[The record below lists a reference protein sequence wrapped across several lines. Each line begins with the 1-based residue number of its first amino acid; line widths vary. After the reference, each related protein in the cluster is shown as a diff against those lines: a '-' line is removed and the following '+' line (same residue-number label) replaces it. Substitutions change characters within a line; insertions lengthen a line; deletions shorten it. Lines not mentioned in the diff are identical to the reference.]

1 MYRDKKDKLDALI
14 LLAGDALVEKNLN
27 TDLLDGAPVVNRPKS
42 LDRKIARMIQHE
54 RRKPYNEVFVILKQT
69 AAVFLVVCTLIL
81 AMAMSVEAVR
91 EAFWNAVVEWFDK
104 YISVVYECEADPPDV
119 IEEYKEPQL
128 VPVGAERVVREKNNF
143 SYVISYYT
151 DNNIIFTYRQTLLNN
166 KKRHYDN
173 NAYGIADP
181 NKNLT
186 INGIKGYLTVSE
198 RDYGICWT
206 DTNYLYEI
214 LVNNKALSCSA
225 MINIAESLD

>member
-27 TDLLDGAPVVNRPKS
+27 TDLTDGAPVVNRPKS

-54 RRKPYNEVFVILKQT
+54 RHKPYNEVFVILKQT

-104 YISVVYECEADPPDV
+104 YISVVYECKADPPDV

-128 VPVGAERVVREKNNF
+128 VPVGAERVVVVKNK
-143 SYVISYYT
+143 YYYT
-151 DNNIIFTYRQTLLNN
+151 TNYYTNN
-166 KKRHYDN
+166 KLLFSFRQSLLDKRKHFYDHTLDNTLNIFINDNAGYITHYDN
-173 NAYGIADP
+173 TYNILCWAD
-181 NKNLT
+181 T
-186 INGIKGYLTVSE
+186 
-198 RDYGICWT
+198 DYI
-206 DTNYLYEI
+206 YEI
-214 LVNNKALSCSA
+214 LFANRSIDLSLI
-225 MINIAESLD
+225 INIAESLR

>member
-14 LLAGDALVEKNLN
+14 LLAGDVLVEKNLN

-104 YISVVYECEADPPDV
+104 YISVVYECKADPPDV

-128 VPVGAERVVREKNNF
+128 VPVGAERVNAVKDKHGNIIYYYIKNNIVLTF
-143 SYVISYYT
+143 
-151 DNNIIFTYRQTLLNN
+151 RQTIFNAN
-166 KKRHYDN
+166 KRHYDDKVKEWLEVNIN
-173 NAYGIADP
+173 N
-181 NKNLT
+181 N
-186 INGIKGYLTVSE
+186 KGYISVNQNGRCTL
-198 RDYGICWT
+198 CWT
-206 DTNYLYEI
+206 DSKYLYEI
-214 LVNNKALSCSA
+214 LFDEKMLNLSLV
-225 MINIAESLD
+225 INIAESLE

>member
-27 TDLLDGAPVVNRPKS
+27 TDLTDGAPVVNRPKS

-81 AMAMSVEAVR
+81 AMAMSVEAIR

-128 VPVGAERVVREKNNF
+128 VPVGAERVVITKNK
-143 SYVISYYT
+143 YVYLIDYKSG
-151 DNNIIFTYRQTLLNN
+151 NNILFTFRQTLLDDKN
-166 KKRHYDN
+166 RYYDN
-173 NAYGIADP
+173 MITNISEFSINDNIGSVTI
-181 NKNLT
+181 NKNNRYT
-186 INGIKGYLTVSE
+186 F
-198 RDYGICWT
+198 CWS
-206 DTNYLYEI
+206 DKKYLYEI
-214 LVNNKALSCSA
+214 LFDKNKLDISTL
-225 MINIAESLD
+225 IKIAESIQ

>member
-14 LLAGDALVEKNLN
+14 LLAGDVLVEKNLN

-69 AAVFLVVCTLIL
+69 AAMFLVVCTLIL

-128 VPVGAERVVREKNNF
+128 VPVGAERVV
-143 SYVISYYT
+143 V
-151 DNNIIFTYRQTLLNN
+151 
-166 KKRHYDN
+166 
-173 NAYGIADP
+173 
-181 NKNLT
+181 
-186 INGIKGYLTVSE
+186 V
-198 RDYGICWT
+198 
-206 DTNYLYEI
+206 
-214 LVNNKALSCSA
+214 
-225 MINIAESLD
+225 

>member
-14 LLAGDALVEKNLN
+14 LLAGDVLVKKNLN

-69 AAVFLVVCTLIL
+69 ASVFLVVCTLIL

-128 VPVGAERVVREKNNF
+128 VPVGAERRVVIKDDNY
-143 SYVISYYT
+143 YVIDYYF
-151 DNNIIFTYRQTLLNN
+151 DNQLLLTYQQSIVN
-166 KKRHYDN
+166 KKEHLYDN
-173 NAYGIADP
+173 NVVQI
-181 NKNLT
+181 
-186 INGIKGYLTVSE
+186 S
-198 RDYGICWT
+198 
-206 DTNYLYEI
+206 EI
-214 LVNNKALSCSA
+214 L
-225 MINIAESLD
+225 IDDNIAYITYYDNKRYTLCIPNGDYLFEIFVYDIFSPEIATSIATNIK

>member
-27 TDLLDGAPVVNRPKS
+27 TDLTDGAPVVNRPKS

-54 RRKPYNEVFVILKQT
+54 RHKPYNEVFVILKQT
-69 AAVFLVVCTLIL
+69 ASVFLVVCTLIL

-128 VPVGAERVVREKNNF
+128 VPVGAERVVVVKNDH
-143 SYVISYYT
+143 YYMINYHF
-151 DNNIIFTYRQTLLNN
+151 DNQFLFTYRQTLLDNEERYYDSNTGNTQDIYINN
-166 KKRHYDN
+166 YKGNIIIEKDNKYSLCWSDN
-173 NAYGIADP
+173 NYIF
-181 NKNLT
+181 
-186 INGIKGYLTVSE
+186 
-198 RDYGICWT
+198 
-206 DTNYLYEI
+206 EI
-214 LVNNKALSCSA
+214 ISHNQSLCVAILL
-225 MINIAESLD
+225 NIAESIK

>member
-14 LLAGDALVEKNLN
+14 LLAGDVLVEKNLN

-54 RRKPYNEVFVILKQT
+54 RHKPYNEVFVILKQT

-104 YISVVYECEADPPDV
+104 YISVVYECKADPPDV

-128 VPVGAERVVREKNNF
+128 VPVGVERVVREQNEYYFIIDFYINNK
-143 SYVISYYT
+143 V
-151 DNNIIFTYRQTLLNN
+151 IFTYRQSLLTL
-166 KKRHYDN
+166 REHYYDHCTYETSRIVIN
-173 NAYGIADP
+173 NADGNITYFGKDRYA
-181 NKNLT
+181 L
-186 INGIKGYLTVSE
+186 
-198 RDYGICWT
+198 CWGDT
-206 DTNYLYEI
+206 DYLYE
-214 LVNNKALSCSA
+214 LLSCDNS
-225 MINIAESLD
+225 IDVPTLTKIAESCK

>member
-14 LLAGDALVEKNLN
+14 LLAGDVLVEKNLN
-27 TDLLDGAPVVNRPKS
+27 TDLLDGAPFVNRPKS

-104 YISVVYECEADPPDV
+104 YISVVYECKADPPDM

-128 VPVGAERVVREKNNF
+128 VPVGAERVVVVKNAQ
-143 SYVISYYT
+143 YYIVEYHI
-151 DNNIIFTYRQTLLNN
+151 DNTLLITYKQSVLKP
-166 KKRHYDN
+166 KKHYYDHN
-173 NAYGIADP
+173 VSDIMEVF
-181 NKNLT
+181 
-186 INGIKGYLTVSE
+186 INHKIGYFINYY
-198 RDYGICWT
+198 DYYSLCWT
-206 DTNYLYEI
+206 DNAYYFEI
-214 LVNNKALSCSA
+214 LSYSKPLNIPLLTS
-225 MINIAESLD
+225 IAESFE

>member
-14 LLAGDALVEKNLN
+14 LLAGDALVAKNLN
-27 TDLLDGAPVVNRPKS
+27 TDLTDGAPVVNRPKS

-54 RRKPYNEVFVILKQT
+54 RHKPYNEVFVILKQT

-128 VPVGAERVVREKNNF
+128 VPVGDERVVRVKNECF
-143 SYVISYYT
+143 YIIDYYV
-151 DNNIIFTYRQTLLNN
+151 DNDVILTFQQTLINSKSHL
-166 KKRHYDN
+166 YDN
-173 NAYGIADP
+173 KVENITKTVLNSHEAYIMYYNNDCYT
-181 NKNLT
+181 L
-186 INGIKGYLTVSE
+186 S
-198 RDYGICWT
+198 WT
-206 DTNYLYEI
+206 DTDYLYEFF
-214 LVNNKALSCSA
+214 AYG
-225 MINIAESLD
+225 NIKHQITISIATTLE